1 MRRRRID
8 RFVRMKMTLEPSCL
22 EWARI
27 RAGLTTSDLTEK
39 LGVPEIQI
47 AEWEQTGE
55 ITLAR
60 AEKLASVTRTPFGY
74 LFLPSPP
81 VEVLPIDDFRTIG
94 SKSASI
100 SPNLID
106 AVNDAILRRDW
117 YREYLIENGTEPLN
131 FVGSLKVSTPIL
143 DAANQIRSVV
153 AWDSAVRAKAS
164 SWDAALNRQIDAI
177 EQIGV
182 LVTRSGIVGN
192 NTRRTLSVD
201 EFRGFAIAD
210 SYAPLLFVNSRDAR
224 AAQMF
229 TLAHELVHIWIGES
243 GVSNLIQTRPFVN
256 SIEQFCNAVAAELLV
271 PVSDLRSQ
279 WDTAN
284 QYSDTVQRLSRY
296 FKVSSLVIL
305 RRLLDVGYISEEEFG
320 RRYNSELVE
329 ISRAKPSEG
338 GGDFYKTLRVRLGK
352 RFVSALVESTLEG
365 GTLYRDAFKMLG
377 VSKSDTLLQLAAR
390 IGANA

>member
-1 MRRRRID
+1 
-8 RFVRMKMTLEPSCL
+8 MKMTLEPSCL